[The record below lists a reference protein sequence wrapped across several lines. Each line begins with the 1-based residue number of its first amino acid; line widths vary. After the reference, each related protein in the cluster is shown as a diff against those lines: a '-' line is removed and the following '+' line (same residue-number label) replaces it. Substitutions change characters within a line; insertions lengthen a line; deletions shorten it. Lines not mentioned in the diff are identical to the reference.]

1 MLKLRSPQPPLPAG
15 GRSEEA
21 GKSGKK
27 RGRKPGESASARTKL
42 AGFEEGL
49 VGSAKS

>member
-21 GKSGKK
+21 GKSRKK